1 MAGYDINQKPGETL
15 ERYYRR
21 LAKTADQRLVR
32 LEKYEKETYFKT
44 ATLWA
49 YARAKKDIEKWTP
62 KNAKVTEYR
71 FNIKPPEKTEDLLA
85 KINDIKTFLSSPT
98 STKKGITEVYKKR
111 AETFNKK
118 FETQFTWQ
126 QLAKYYESGIN
137 EIWDAKFGSDTALR
151 TIGQI
156 QKHADQIKKAIADN
170 DIKNIKVDNSQLT
183 VEVKKALRNN
193 NLNIMDML
201 G

>member
-32 LEKYEKETYFKT
+32 LEKYEQETFYAT
-44 ATLWA
+44 ATKWA
-49 YARAKKDIEKWTP
+49 YARAIRDIKKWMP
-62 KNAKVTEYR
+62 KDAKVTEYR
-71 FNIKPPEKTEDLLA
+71 FNIKPPTDPENLLA
-85 KINDIKTFLSSPT
+85 KINDIKTFLSAPT
-98 STKKGITEVYKKR
+98 STKKGITEVYKRR
-111 AETFNKK
+111 ADTFNKK
-118 FETQFTWQ
+118 FGTKFTWQ
-126 QLAKYYESGIN
+126 QLANYYESGIN

-156 QKHADQIKKAIADN
+156 QKHADQIKKAIEEGS
-170 DIKNIKVDNSQLT
+170 IKNIKVDNSQLT
-183 VEVKKALRNN
+183 IEVKKALRNN
-193 NLNIMDML
+193 NLNVKDLL